1 MWSVWQ
7 PQCLPDNTLRGV
19 SCCQFFCVLVRFLSF
34 ATGKKSGSMAE
45 GYYQFIDDV
54 LVKILGILLVC
65 ILCVFSHSDVKQD
78 NVKIEDLLKIII
90 SERDYRSVM

>member
-1 MWSVWQ
+1 
-7 PQCLPDNTLRGV
+7 
-19 SCCQFFCVLVRFLSF
+19 
-34 ATGKKSGSMAE
+34 MAE

-54 LVKILGILLVC
+54 LVKILSILLVC

-90 SERDYRSVM
+90 SERDYRLVM

>member
-1 MWSVWQ
+1 
-7 PQCLPDNTLRGV
+7 
-19 SCCQFFCVLVRFLSF
+19 
-34 ATGKKSGSMAE
+34 MAE
-45 GYYQFIDDV
+45 GFYQFIDDV